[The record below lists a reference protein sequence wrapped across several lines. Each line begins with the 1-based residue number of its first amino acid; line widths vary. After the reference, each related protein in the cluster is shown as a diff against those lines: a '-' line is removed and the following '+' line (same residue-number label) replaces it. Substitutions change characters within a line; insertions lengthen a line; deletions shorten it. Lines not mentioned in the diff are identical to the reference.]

1 MAGPKINLPP
11 YDGTNSVELKEIL
24 IGSAAQ
30 FRSNLNN
37 NTSSVADAVNLNTT
51 AFSLWTK
58 AWVENIGL
66 IYWSGLQEEGLA
78 SGNTQVDVGYMQDI
92 GVLTNIPKLINS
104 YKVSVKY
111 GSEHT
116 KIEFDT
122 HYRDENGQSVSYIDI
137 NKGINIVINS
147 TQAKDSDNKYHRYI
161 NIANTSTATDV
172 VLTMEIDQKAS
183 REWKN
188 IIEQLSLDT
197 LREITSEGQS
207 QFNAVHNEGISQK
220 QSVASEGQSQ
230 FNAVRN
236 EGVSQKQ
243 SVAFEGQS
251 QFNAVHKEGISQ
263 KQSVTSEGATQI
275 GLISAQ
281 GTTSVNAV
289 NTAGATQVDNVNTAG
304 ATQVGNVNNAGNTM
318 ISAIERIGAS
328 KFNVV
333 YVGNQ
338 QGRENF
344 EQTELE
350 NAHVY
355 LWLDT
360 GTASV

>member
-66 IYWSGLQEEGLA
+66 IYWNGLQEESLA

-116 KIEFDT
+116 EIEFDT

-183 REWKN
+183 REWN
-188 IIEQLSLDT
+188 NAIEQLSRDI
-197 LREITSEGQS
+197 LRAITSEGQS

-230 FNAVRN
+230 FNAVHN
-236 EGVSQKQ
+236 EGVSQRKQ
-243 SVAFEGQS
+243 
-251 QFNAVHKEGISQ
+251 
-263 KQSVTSEGATQI
+263 VTSEGATQI
-275 GLISAQ
+275 GLVSAQ

-318 ISAIERIGAS
+318 ISAIERLGAS

>member
-66 IYWSGLQEEGLA
+66 IYWNGLQEESLA

-122 HYRDENGQSVSYIDI
+122 HYRDENGQSVSYIDSGS
-137 NKGINIVINS
+137 GINIVINS

-207 QFNAVHNEGISQK
+207 QFNAVHNEG
-220 QSVASEGQSQ
+220 
-230 FNAVRN
+230 
-236 EGVSQKQ
+236 VSQKQ
-243 SVAFEGQS
+243 LVA
-251 QFNAVHKEGISQ
+251 
-263 KQSVTSEGATQI
+263 SEGATQI
-275 GLISAQ
+275 GLVSAQ

-289 NTAGATQVDNVNTAG
+289 NTAGETQVDNVNTAG

-338 QGRENF
+338 QGKENF

>member
-66 IYWSGLQEEGLA
+66 IYWNGLQEESLA

-122 HYRDENGQSVSYIDI
+122 HYRDENGQSVSYIDSGS
-137 NKGINIVINS
+137 GINIVINS

-220 QSVASEGQSQ
+220 QSVASEG
-230 FNAVRN
+230 
-236 EGVSQKQ
+236 
-243 SVAFEGQS
+243 
-251 QFNAVHKEGISQ
+251 
-263 KQSVTSEGATQI
+263 ATQI
-275 GLISAQ
+275 GLVSAQ

-289 NTAGATQVDNVNTAG
+289 NTAGETQVDNVNTAG

-318 ISAIERIGAS
+318 IGAIERIGAS

>member
-66 IYWSGLQEEGLA
+66 IYWNGLQEESLA

-122 HYRDENGQSVSYIDI
+122 HYRDENGQSVSYIDSGS
-137 NKGINIVINS
+137 GINIVINS

-161 NIANTSTATDV
+161 NIANTSTAIDV

-197 LREITSEGQS
+197 LREITT
-207 QFNAVHNEGISQK
+207 
-220 QSVASEGQSQ
+220 EGQSQ

-243 SVAFEGQS
+243 L
-251 QFNAVHKEGISQ
+251 
-263 KQSVTSEGATQI
+263 VTSEGATQI
-275 GLISAQ
+275 GLVSAQ

-304 ATQVGNVNNAGNTM
+304 NTM
-318 ISAIERIGAS
+318 IGAIERIGAS

>member
-147 TQAKDSDNKYHRYI
+147 TQAKDGDNKYHRYI

-207 QFNAVHNEGISQK
+207 QFNAVHNEG
-220 QSVASEGQSQ
+220 
-230 FNAVRN
+230 
-236 EGVSQKQ
+236 VSQKQ
-243 SVAFEGQS
+243 L
-251 QFNAVHKEGISQ
+251 
-263 KQSVTSEGATQI
+263 VTSEGATQI
-275 GLISAQ
+275 GLVSAQ

-289 NTAGATQVDNVNTAG
+289 NTAGATQVSNVNAAGTTQVDNVNT
-304 ATQVGNVNNAGNTM
+304 AGNTM

>member
-147 TQAKDSDNKYHRYI
+147 TQAKDGDNKYHRYI

-220 QSVASEGQSQ
+220 QSVASEG
-230 FNAVRN
+230 
-236 EGVSQKQ
+236 
-243 SVAFEGQS
+243 
-251 QFNAVHKEGISQ
+251 
-263 KQSVTSEGATQI
+263 ATQI
-275 GLISAQ
+275 GLVSAQ

-289 NTAGATQVDNVNTAG
+289 NTAGETQVDNVNTAG

-318 ISAIERIGAS
+318 IGAIERIGAS

>member
-66 IYWSGLQEEGLA
+66 IYWSGLQEEVLA

-122 HYRDENGQSVSYIDI
+122 HYRDENGQSVSYIDSGS
-137 NKGINIVINS
+137 GINIVINS

-183 REWKN
+183 REWN
-188 IIEQLSLDT
+188 NAIEQLSRDI
-197 LREITSEGQS
+197 LRAITSEGQS

-230 FNAVRN
+230 FNAVHN
-236 EGVSQKQ
+236 EGVSQRKQ
-243 SVAFEGQS
+243 
-251 QFNAVHKEGISQ
+251 
-263 KQSVTSEGATQI
+263 VTSEGATQI
-275 GLISAQ
+275 GLVSAQ

-318 ISAIERIGAS
+318 ISAIERLGAS

>member
-66 IYWSGLQEEGLA
+66 IYWSGLQEEVLA

-116 KIEFDT
+116 EIEFDT

-147 TQAKDSDNKYHRYI
+147 TQAKDGDNKYHRYI

-220 QSVASEGQSQ
+220 QSVASEG
-230 FNAVRN
+230 
-236 EGVSQKQ
+236 
-243 SVAFEGQS
+243 
-251 QFNAVHKEGISQ
+251 
-263 KQSVTSEGATQI
+263 ATQI
-275 GLISAQ
+275 GLVSAQ

-289 NTAGATQVDNVNTAG
+289 NTAGETQVDNVNTAG

-318 ISAIERIGAS
+318 IGAIERIGAS

>member
-116 KIEFDT
+116 EIEFDT

-147 TQAKDSDNKYHRYI
+147 TQVKDGDNKYHRYI

-197 LREITSEGQS
+197 LREITTEGQS
-207 QFNAVHNEGISQK
+207 QFNAVHNEG
-220 QSVASEGQSQ
+220 
-230 FNAVRN
+230 
-236 EGVSQKQ
+236 VSQKQ
-243 SVAFEGQS
+243 L
-251 QFNAVHKEGISQ
+251 I
-263 KQSVTSEGATQI
+263 TSEGATQI
-275 GLISAQ
+275 GLVSAQ

-289 NTAGATQVDNVNTAG
+289 NTAGE
-304 ATQVGNVNNAGNTM
+304 TQVGNVNNAGNTM

>member
-37 NTSSVADAVNLNTT
+37 NTSSVADAVNLNTA

-66 IYWSGLQEEGLA
+66 IYWNGLQEESLA

-104 YKVSVKY
+104 YKVSVKH

-183 REWKN
+183 RAWKN

-197 LREITSEGQS
+197 LREITTEGQS

-230 FNAVRN
+230 FNAVHN

-243 SVAFEGQS
+243 L
-251 QFNAVHKEGISQ
+251 I
-263 KQSVTSEGATQI
+263 TSEGATQI
-275 GLISAQ
+275 GLVSAQ

-289 NTAGATQVDNVNTAG
+289 NAAGTTQVDNVNNAG

>member
-66 IYWSGLQEEGLA
+66 IYWNGLQEESLA

-122 HYRDENGQSVSYIDI
+122 HYRDENGQSVSYIDSGS
-137 NKGINIVINS
+137 GINIVINS

-220 QSVASEGQSQ
+220 QSVASEG
-230 FNAVRN
+230 
-236 EGVSQKQ
+236 
-243 SVAFEGQS
+243 
-251 QFNAVHKEGISQ
+251 
-263 KQSVTSEGATQI
+263 ATQI
-275 GLISAQ
+275 GLVSAQ

-289 NTAGATQVDNVNTAG
+289 NTAGE
-304 ATQVGNVNNAGNTM
+304 TQVGNVNNAGNTM
-318 ISAIERIGAS
+318 IGAIERIGAS

>member
-37 NTSSVADAVNLNTT
+37 NTSSVADAVNLNTA

-58 AWVENIGL
+58 AWVENMGL

-122 HYRDENGQSVSYIDI
+122 HYRDENGQSVSYIDSGS
-137 NKGINIVINS
+137 GINIVINS

-220 QSVASEGQSQ
+220 QSVASEG
-230 FNAVRN
+230 
-236 EGVSQKQ
+236 
-243 SVAFEGQS
+243 
-251 QFNAVHKEGISQ
+251 
-263 KQSVTSEGATQI
+263 ATQI
-275 GLISAQ
+275 GLVSAQ

-289 NTAGATQVDNVNTAG
+289 NTAGETQVDNVNTAG

-318 ISAIERIGAS
+318 IGAIERIGAS

>member
-66 IYWSGLQEEGLA
+66 IYWNGLQEESLA

-122 HYRDENGQSVSYIDI
+122 HYRDENGQSVSYIDSGS
-137 NKGINIVINS
+137 GINIVINS

-183 REWKN
+183 REWRN

-207 QFNAVHNEGISQK
+207 QFNAV
-220 QSVASEGQSQ
+220 
-230 FNAVRN
+230 RN

-243 SVAFEGQS
+243 L
-251 QFNAVHKEGISQ
+251 
-263 KQSVTSEGATQI
+263 VTSEGATQI
-275 GLISAQ
+275 GLVSAQ

-289 NTAGATQVDNVNTAG
+289 NTAGTTQVDNVNNAG

-318 ISAIERIGAS
+318 IGAIERIGAS

>member
-66 IYWSGLQEEGLA
+66 IYWNGLQEESLA

-122 HYRDENGQSVSYIDI
+122 HYRDENGQSVSYIDSGS
-137 NKGINIVINS
+137 GINIVINS

-197 LREITSEGQS
+197 LRAITSEGQS

-220 QSVASEGQSQ
+220 QSVA
-230 FNAVRN
+230 
-236 EGVSQKQ
+236 
-243 SVAFEGQS
+243 FEGQS
-251 QFNAVHKEGISQ
+251 QFNAVHNEGVSQ
-263 KQSVTSEGATQI
+263 KKSVASEGATQI

-318 ISAIERIGAS
+318 IGAIERIGAS

>member
-66 IYWSGLQEEGLA
+66 IYWNGLQEESLA

-116 KIEFDT
+116 EIEFDT

-183 REWKN
+183 REWN
-188 IIEQLSLDT
+188 NAIEQLSRDI
-197 LREITSEGQS
+197 LRAITSEGQS

-220 QSVASEGQSQ
+220 QSVASEG
-230 FNAVRN
+230 
-236 EGVSQKQ
+236 
-243 SVAFEGQS
+243 
-251 QFNAVHKEGISQ
+251 
-263 KQSVTSEGATQI
+263 ATQI
-275 GLISAQ
+275 GLVSAQ

-289 NTAGATQVDNVNTAG
+289 NTAGETQVDNVNTAG

-318 ISAIERIGAS
+318 ISAIERLGAS

>member
-66 IYWSGLQEEGLA
+66 IYWNGLQEESLA

-122 HYRDENGQSVSYIDI
+122 HYRDENGQSVSYIDSGG
-137 NKGINIVINS
+137 GINIVINS
-147 TQAKDSDNKYHRYI
+147 TQAKDGDNKYHRYI

-188 IIEQLSLDT
+188 IIEQLSRDT
-197 LREITSEGQS
+197 LRAITSEGQS

-220 QSVASEGQSQ
+220 QSVAFEGQSQ
-230 FNAVRN
+230 FNAVHN

-243 SVAFEGQS
+243 SVA
-251 QFNAVHKEGISQ
+251 
-263 KQSVTSEGATQI
+263 SEGATQI

-289 NTAGATQVDNVNTAG
+289 NTAGETQVDNVNTAG

-318 ISAIERIGAS
+318 IGAIERIGAS

>member
-147 TQAKDSDNKYHRYI
+147 TQAKDGDNKYHRYI

-207 QFNAVHNEGISQK
+207 QFNAVHNEG
-220 QSVASEGQSQ
+220 
-230 FNAVRN
+230 
-236 EGVSQKQ
+236 VSQKQ
-243 SVAFEGQS
+243 LVA
-251 QFNAVHKEGISQ
+251 
-263 KQSVTSEGATQI
+263 SEGATQI
-275 GLISAQ
+275 GLVSAQ

-289 NTAGATQVDNVNTAG
+289 NTAGETQVGNVNTAG

-318 ISAIERIGAS
+318 INAIERIGAS

>member
-147 TQAKDSDNKYHRYI
+147 TQAKDGDNKYHRYI

-207 QFNAVHNEGISQK
+207 QFNAVHNEG
-220 QSVASEGQSQ
+220 
-230 FNAVRN
+230 
-236 EGVSQKQ
+236 VSQKQ
-243 SVAFEGQS
+243 LVA
-251 QFNAVHKEGISQ
+251 
-263 KQSVTSEGATQI
+263 SEGATQI
-275 GLISAQ
+275 GLVSAQ

-289 NTAGATQVDNVNTAG
+289 NTAGETQVGNVNTAG

-360 GTASV
+360 GTTSV

>member
-1 MAGPKINLPP
+1 MAEPKINLPP

-66 IYWSGLQEEGLA
+66 IYWSGLQEEVLA

-116 KIEFDT
+116 EIEFDT

-220 QSVASEGQSQ
+220 QSVASEG
-230 FNAVRN
+230 
-236 EGVSQKQ
+236 
-243 SVAFEGQS
+243 
-251 QFNAVHKEGISQ
+251 
-263 KQSVTSEGATQI
+263 ATQI
-275 GLISAQ
+275 GLVSAQ
-281 GTTSVNAV
+281 GTTSVNA
-289 NTAGATQVDNVNTAG
+289 VNTAG

-318 ISAIERIGAS
+318 ISAIERLGAS

>member
-116 KIEFDT
+116 RIEFDT

-207 QFNAVHNEGISQK
+207 QFNAVHNEG
-220 QSVASEGQSQ
+220 
-230 FNAVRN
+230 
-236 EGVSQKQ
+236 VSQKQ
-243 SVAFEGQS
+243 L
-251 QFNAVHKEGISQ
+251 
-263 KQSVTSEGATQI
+263 VTSEGATQI
-275 GLISAQ
+275 GLVSAQ

>member
-207 QFNAVHNEGISQK
+207 QFNAVHNEG
-220 QSVASEGQSQ
+220 
-230 FNAVRN
+230 
-236 EGVSQKQ
+236 VSQKQ
-243 SVAFEGQS
+243 LVA
-251 QFNAVHKEGISQ
+251 
-263 KQSVTSEGATQI
+263 SEGATQI
-275 GLISAQ
+275 GLVSAQ

-289 NTAGATQVDNVNTAG
+289 NTAGETQVDNVNTAG

>member
-1 MAGPKINLPP
+1 
-11 YDGTNSVELKEIL
+11 
-24 IGSAAQ
+24 
-30 FRSNLNN
+30 
-37 NTSSVADAVNLNTT
+37 
-51 AFSLWTK
+51 
-58 AWVENIGL
+58 
-66 IYWSGLQEEGLA
+66 
-78 SGNTQVDVGYMQDI
+78 MQDI

-104 YKVSVKY
+104 YKVSLKY

-122 HYRDENGQSVSYIDI
+122 HYRDENGQSVSYIDSGS
-137 NKGINIVINS
+137 GINIVINS

-207 QFNAVHNEGISQK
+207 QFNAVHNEG
-220 QSVASEGQSQ
+220 
-230 FNAVRN
+230 
-236 EGVSQKQ
+236 VSQKQ
-243 SVAFEGQS
+243 LVA
-251 QFNAVHKEGISQ
+251 
-263 KQSVTSEGATQI
+263 SEGATQI
-275 GLISAQ
+275 GLVSAQ

-289 NTAGATQVDNVNTAG
+289 NTAGETQVDNVNTAG

-318 ISAIERIGAS
+318 IGAIERIGAS

>member
-147 TQAKDSDNKYHRYI
+147 TQAKDGDNKYHRYI

-207 QFNAVHNEGISQK
+207 QFNAVHNEG
-220 QSVASEGQSQ
+220 
-230 FNAVRN
+230 
-236 EGVSQKQ
+236 VSQKQ
-243 SVAFEGQS
+243 LVA
-251 QFNAVHKEGISQ
+251 
-263 KQSVTSEGATQI
+263 SEGATQI
-275 GLISAQ
+275 GLVSAQ

-289 NTAGATQVDNVNTAG
+289 NTAGETQVGNVNTAG

>member
-37 NTSSVADAVNLNTT
+37 NTSSVADAVNLNTA

-122 HYRDENGQSVSYIDI
+122 HYRDENGQSVSYIDSGS
-137 NKGINIVINS
+137 GINIVINS

-220 QSVASEGQSQ
+220 QSVAFEGQSQ
-230 FNAVRN
+230 FNAVHN

-243 SVAFEGQS
+243 SVA
-251 QFNAVHKEGISQ
+251 
-263 KQSVTSEGATQI
+263 SEGATQI
-275 GLISAQ
+275 GLVSAQ

-289 NTAGATQVDNVNTAG
+289 NAAGTTQVDNVNTAG

-318 ISAIERIGAS
+318 ISAIERLGAS

>member
-66 IYWSGLQEEGLA
+66 IYWNGLQEESLA

-122 HYRDENGQSVSYIDI
+122 HYRDENGQSVSYIDSGS
-137 NKGINIVINS
+137 GINIVINS

-197 LREITSEGQS
+197 LRAITFEGQS
-207 QFNAVHNEGISQK
+207 QFNAVHNEGVSQK
-220 QSVASEGQSQ
+220 QSVASEG
-230 FNAVRN
+230 
-236 EGVSQKQ
+236 
-243 SVAFEGQS
+243 
-251 QFNAVHKEGISQ
+251 
-263 KQSVTSEGATQI
+263 ATQI
-275 GLISAQ
+275 GLVSAQ

-289 NTAGATQVDNVNTAG
+289 NTAGATQVSNVNAAG
-304 ATQVGNVNNAGNTM
+304 TTQVGNVNNAGNTM
-318 ISAIERIGAS
+318 IGAIERIGAS
-328 KFNVV
+328 KLHVV

-338 QGRENF
+338 QERENF
-344 EQTELE
+344 EHTELE
-350 NAHVY
+350 DAPVY

>member
-66 IYWSGLQEEGLA
+66 IYWNGLQEESLA

-122 HYRDENGQSVSYIDI
+122 HYRDENGRSVSYIDSGS
-137 NKGINIVINS
+137 GINIVINS

-161 NIANTSTATDV
+161 NIANTSTAIDV

-197 LREITSEGQS
+197 LREITT
-207 QFNAVHNEGISQK
+207 
-220 QSVASEGQSQ
+220 EGQSQ

-243 SVAFEGQS
+243 L
-251 QFNAVHKEGISQ
+251 
-263 KQSVTSEGATQI
+263 VTSEGATQI
-275 GLISAQ
+275 GLVSAQ

-304 ATQVGNVNNAGNTM
+304 NTM
-318 ISAIERIGAS
+318 IGAIERIGAS

>member
-220 QSVASEGQSQ
+220 QSVASEG
-230 FNAVRN
+230 
-236 EGVSQKQ
+236 
-243 SVAFEGQS
+243 
-251 QFNAVHKEGISQ
+251 
-263 KQSVTSEGATQI
+263 ATQI
-275 GLISAQ
+275 GLVSAQ

-304 ATQVGNVNNAGNTM
+304 ATQVSNVNTAGNTM

>member
-122 HYRDENGQSVSYIDI
+122 HYRDENGQSVSYIDSGS
-137 NKGINIVINS
+137 GINIVINS
-147 TQAKDSDNKYHRYI
+147 TQVKDSDNKYHRYI

-188 IIEQLSLDT
+188 IIEQLSRDT
-197 LREITSEGQS
+197 LRAITSEGQS

-220 QSVASEGQSQ
+220 QSVAFEGQSQ
-230 FNAVRN
+230 FNAVHN

-243 SVAFEGQS
+243 SVA
-251 QFNAVHKEGISQ
+251 
-263 KQSVTSEGATQI
+263 SEGATQI

>member
-66 IYWSGLQEEGLA
+66 IYWSGLQEEVLA

-116 KIEFDT
+116 EIEFDT

-220 QSVASEGQSQ
+220 QSVASEG
-230 FNAVRN
+230 
-236 EGVSQKQ
+236 
-243 SVAFEGQS
+243 
-251 QFNAVHKEGISQ
+251 
-263 KQSVTSEGATQI
+263 ATQI
-275 GLISAQ
+275 GLVSAQ
-281 GTTSVNAV
+281 GTTSVNA
-289 NTAGATQVDNVNTAG
+289 VNTAG

-318 ISAIERIGAS
+318 ISAIERLGAS

>member
-147 TQAKDSDNKYHRYI
+147 TQAKDGDNKYHRYI

-207 QFNAVHNEGISQK
+207 QFNAVHI
-220 QSVASEGQSQ
+220 
-230 FNAVRN
+230 

-243 SVAFEGQS
+243 LVA
-251 QFNAVHKEGISQ
+251 
-263 KQSVTSEGATQI
+263 SEGATQI
-275 GLISAQ
+275 GLVSAQ

-289 NTAGATQVDNVNTAG
+289 NTAGETQVDNVNTAG

-360 GTASV
+360 GTARV

>member
-147 TQAKDSDNKYHRYI
+147 TQAKDGDNKYHRYI

-207 QFNAVHNEGISQK
+207 QFNAVHNEG
-220 QSVASEGQSQ
+220 
-230 FNAVRN
+230 
-236 EGVSQKQ
+236 VSQKQ
-243 SVAFEGQS
+243 LVA
-251 QFNAVHKEGISQ
+251 
-263 KQSVTSEGATQI
+263 SEGATQI
-275 GLISAQ
+275 GLVSAQ

-289 NTAGATQVDNVNTAG
+289 NTAGETQVDNVNTAG

-318 ISAIERIGAS
+318 IGAIERIGAS

>member
-116 KIEFDT
+116 EIEFDT

-161 NIANTSTATDV
+161 NIANTSTATNV
-172 VLTMEIDQKAS
+172 VLTMEIDQKSS
-183 REWKN
+183 REWN
-188 IIEQLSLDT
+188 NTIEQLSRDT
-197 LREITSEGQS
+197 LRAITSEGQS

-230 FNAVRN
+230 FNAVHN

-243 SVAFEGQS
+243 LVA
-251 QFNAVHKEGISQ
+251 
-263 KQSVTSEGATQI
+263 SEGATQI
-275 GLISAQ
+275 GLVSAQ

-289 NTAGATQVDNVNTAG
+289 NTAGATQVDNVNNAG

>member
-116 KIEFDT
+116 EIEFDT

-207 QFNAVHNEGISQK
+207 QFNAVHNEG
-220 QSVASEGQSQ
+220 
-230 FNAVRN
+230 
-236 EGVSQKQ
+236 VSQKQ
-243 SVAFEGQS
+243 LVA
-251 QFNAVHKEGISQ
+251 
-263 KQSVTSEGATQI
+263 SEGATQI
-275 GLISAQ
+275 GLVSAQ

-318 ISAIERIGAS
+318 IGAIERIGAS

>member
-66 IYWSGLQEEGLA
+66 IYWNGLQEESLA

-122 HYRDENGQSVSYIDI
+122 HYRDENGQSVSYIDSGS
-137 NKGINIVINS
+137 GINIVINS

-183 REWKN
+183 REWN
-188 IIEQLSLDT
+188 NAIEQLSRDI
-197 LREITSEGQS
+197 LRAITSEGQS

-230 FNAVRN
+230 FNAVHN
-236 EGVSQKQ
+236 EGVSQRKQ
-243 SVAFEGQS
+243 
-251 QFNAVHKEGISQ
+251 
-263 KQSVTSEGATQI
+263 VTSEGATQI
-275 GLISAQ
+275 GLVSAQ

-318 ISAIERIGAS
+318 ISAIERLGAS

>member
-66 IYWSGLQEEGLA
+66 IYWNGLQEESLA

-122 HYRDENGQSVSYIDI
+122 HYRDENGQSVSYIDSGS
-137 NKGINIVINS
+137 GINIVINS

-197 LREITSEGQS
+197 LREITTEGQSQFNAVHNEGVSQKQLITSEGQS
-207 QFNAVHNEGISQK
+207 QFNAVHNEGVSQK
-220 QSVASEGQSQ
+220 QSVASEG
-230 FNAVRN
+230 
-236 EGVSQKQ
+236 
-243 SVAFEGQS
+243 
-251 QFNAVHKEGISQ
+251 
-263 KQSVTSEGATQI
+263 ATQI
-275 GLISAQ
+275 GLVSAQ

-289 NTAGATQVDNVNTAG
+289 NDAGTTQVGNVNTAG

>member
-66 IYWSGLQEEGLA
+66 IYWNGLQEESLA

-122 HYRDENGQSVSYIDI
+122 HYRDENGQSVSYIDSGS
-137 NKGINIVINS
+137 GINIVINS

-161 NIANTSTATDV
+161 NIANTSIATDV

-183 REWKN
+183 REWNN
-188 IIEQLSLDT
+188 IIEQLSRDK
-197 LREITSEGQS
+197 LRAITAEGQSQFNAVHNEGVSQRQLVASEGQS
-207 QFNAVHNEGISQK
+207 QFNAVHNEG
-220 QSVASEGQSQ
+220 
-230 FNAVRN
+230 
-236 EGVSQKQ
+236 VSQRQ
-243 SVAFEGQS
+243 LVA
-251 QFNAVHKEGISQ
+251 
-263 KQSVTSEGATQI
+263 SEGATQI
-275 GLISAQ
+275 GLVSAQ

-289 NTAGATQVDNVNTAG
+289 NTAGATQVSNVNAAGTTQVDNVNT
-304 ATQVGNVNNAGNTM
+304 AGNTM

>member
-147 TQAKDSDNKYHRYI
+147 TQAKDGDNKYHRYI

-220 QSVASEGQSQ
+220 QSVASEG
-230 FNAVRN
+230 
-236 EGVSQKQ
+236 
-243 SVAFEGQS
+243 
-251 QFNAVHKEGISQ
+251 
-263 KQSVTSEGATQI
+263 ATQI
-275 GLISAQ
+275 GLVSAQ
-281 GTTSVNAV
+281 GTTSVNA
-289 NTAGATQVDNVNTAG
+289 VNTAG

-318 ISAIERIGAS
+318 IGAIERIGAS